1 MSIRLTQRQYQTP
14 DRELARQ
21 LQERDR
27 ELLSAFS
34 FTVNLAESNR
44 IWWYES
50 ADALR
55 STKAISGRIF
65 GTTAYSEAGDNG
77 GGIWVVK
84 SGAQPGT
91 YVDNGGTILVPKG
104 GNGSTAFV
112 RSYTGDVHVEWFGAR
127 AFTETVVAS
136 MTSAAAE
143 SRALANTSAVAAAVA
158 YVGGIGG
165 GTVAFSFGCY
175 LMTNSNPN
183 SDSWDNDVAIW
194 VQQNDVHIVGVG
206 VGGTII
212 KLIDEADANLI
223 KFGRR
228 AGATVTVSRCSVRH
242 LSLDGNRANQTAPS
256 ESTDHWSGIDVA
268 SGCSEIVLEDLHISE
283 CQYYGIGFQIT
294 GHKNCRVRN
303 VVTENTGAD
312 GLDWKNHDS
321 DGRGNVIDG
330 LVVRNYGLGSGDLV
344 NPQAG
349 IDLRSGVVAS
359 KLLVEGLAAGVDLH
373 GVRVLADDTSPAV
386 KPPSPTQING
396 FTVVG
401 AGGTDGANS
410 TGLYV
415 DALGTHVTDGNISG
429 CGDGAHVKRGDCR
442 LTSID
447 IHDNEASGV
456 LLEDAN
462 ACVLTGLMLR
472 DNATGAT
479 LDNSDEAS
487 FLGCDVRSNDLGYD
501 IQSGSDFTKI
511 IGGSLVSNTT
521 QLTNSGNNTFVRSV
535 SGFATKRVNTASVAI
550 DSTGTKTFTI
560 AHNLPLTPNV
570 ADVQLTLRRS
580 TNVGDWSVGF
590 LWVTSVDATN
600 VSGAIRILT
609 ASATAGATITVQ
621 ATVETLDGR

>member
-1 MSIRLTQRQYQTP
+1 
-14 DRELARQ
+14 
-21 LQERDR
+21 
-27 ELLSAFS
+27 
-34 FTVNLAESNR
+34 
-44 IWWYES
+44 
-50 ADALR
+50 
-55 STKAISGRIF
+55 
-65 GTTAYSEAGDNG
+65 
-77 GGIWVVK
+77 
-84 SGAQPGT
+84 
-91 YVDNGGTILVPKG
+91 
-104 GNGSTAFV
+104 
-112 RSYTGDVHVEWFGAR
+112 VEWFGAR
-127 AFTETVVAS
+127 AFTAGLVAALAS
-136 MTSAAAE
+136 DVAE
-143 SRALANTSAVAAAVA
+143 SLALANTSAVATAIE

-165 GTVAFSFGCY
+165 GTIAFSFGCY
-175 LMTNSNPN
+175 LMTNSNPA

-194 VQQNDVHIVGVG
+194 VQSNNVHIVGVG
-206 VGGTII
+206 VGSTII

-228 AGATVTVSRCSVRH
+228 AGATVTVSKGSVRR

-294 GHKNCRVRN
+294 GHTNCRVRN

-321 DGRGNVIDG
+321 DGRGNIIDG
-330 LVVRNYGLGSGDLV
+330 LTVRNYGLDSGDLV

-349 IDLRSGVVAS
+349 IDLRSGVFAS
-359 KLLVEGLAAGVDLH
+359 KLLVEELAAGVDLH

-401 AGGTDGANS
+401 AGGTDGASS

-447 IHDNEASGV
+447 IHDNEASGI

-462 ACVLTGLMLR
+462 ACVLTGLTLR

-487 FLGCDVRSNDLGYD
+487 FMGCDVRSNTLGYD

-521 QLTNSGNNTFVRSV
+521 QLANAGSNTVVRSV
-535 SGFATKRVNTASVAI
+535 SGFATKRVGTVDVAI
-550 DSTGTKTFTI
+550 DSTGTKSFTI
-560 AHNLPLTPNV
+560 AHSLPFTPNV

-621 ATVETLDGR
+621 ATVEGLDGR